1 MRHRVKQIRRLNH
14 KDPDHRDAVLR
25 NLMTSFFVHKSIT
38 TTAKRAKNVAIITDK
53 LVNLVNTKDK
63 MNAIREVARYVFTK
77 ESSQELFSNIAPK
90 YSERKSGI
98 TRITPIKLRVGDS
111 ARLVKVELV

>member
-1 MRHRVKQIRRLNH
+1 MTSILIILINLIMRHRVKQIRRLNH

-38 TTAKRAKNVAIITDK
+38 TTAKRAKNVQIITDR

-77 ESSQELFSNIAPK
+77 ESSIELFSNIAPK

-98 TRITPIKLRVGDS
+98 TRITPIKLRV
-111 ARLVKVELV
+111 